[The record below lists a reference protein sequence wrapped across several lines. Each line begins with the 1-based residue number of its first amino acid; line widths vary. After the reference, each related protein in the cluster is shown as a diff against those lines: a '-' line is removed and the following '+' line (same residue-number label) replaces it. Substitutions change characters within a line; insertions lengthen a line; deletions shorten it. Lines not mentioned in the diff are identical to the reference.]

1 MVKSELIKKIH
12 DNFPSLIKS
21 DIIKMVD
28 IITSEIIGALCC
40 DEFSGVELR
49 GYGRFSIKTQRAR
62 VGRNPRTGGQIQID
76 TKKKIRFKA
85 SSTLLKR
92 LNEN

>member
-1 MVKSELIKKIH
+1 MNKSGLVTRLCNMHPGIKRI
-12 DNFPSLIKS
+12 DLERIVNIVF
-21 DIIKMVD
+21 
-28 IITSEIIGALCC
+28 SEIIAALHNSEFGAS
-40 DEFSGVELR
+40 EIRNF
-49 GYGRFSIKTQRAR
+49 GRFSIKTQRAR